1 MLNIKEIL
9 EFRKTNPEPKE
20 VTKIREKILSTFN
33 KLQFVEETHQ
43 YFLPDTEGNL
53 IEYDCVSNVKEW
65 NADYFS
71 DFSFSDSF
79 IPVLISS
86 SILALAE
93 LNSRMPFPRP
103 RISSGIF
110 LPPKSNKTTRTI
122 RIISCVPMAPNIT
135 EVNMFNFFKINN

>member
-53 IEYDCVSNVKEW
+53 IEYDCVSNVTHKFVPHENWDLIAENYAIKHNKPKELVQEEW
-65 NADYFS
+65 HYNNIRAT
-71 DFSFSDSF
+71 
-79 IPVLISS
+79 
-86 SILALAE
+86 
-93 LNSRMPFPRP
+93 NSGTGVHLYGEM
-103 RISSGIF
+103 
-110 LPPKSNKTTRTI
+110 
-122 RIISCVPMAPNIT
+122 
-135 EVNMFNFFKINN
+135 